1 MGKMTKALG
10 TGLGLAL
17 AATAGAYLLYKK
29 NPKVRAKTQL
39 WAEKMKKDIKDTL
52 SGLNEINQATFKK
65 TVDQVSE
72 RYGRMKEVN
81 KTELAGLV
89 ADLKDAWAHFSKDLA
104 ALKKS

>member
-17 AATAGAYLLYKK
+17 AATAGAFLLYKK
-29 NPKVRAKTQL
+29 NPKVREKTQL
-39 WAEKMKKDIKDTL
+39 WAEKMKKDIKETL

-65 TVDQVSE
+65 TVEQVGE

-81 KTELAGLV
+81 KNELAGLV
-89 ADLKDAWAHFSKDLA
+89 TDLKEAWAHFSKDLA
-104 ALKKS
+104 SLKKS